1 MASKSRLGK
10 GLGAL
15 FPTLPGGGAGG
26 GAARNDCGGF
36 VYSGGHC

>member
-10 GLGAL
+10 GRFVPHIAR
-15 FPTLPGGGAGG
+15 GGAGG

>member
-15 FPTLPGGGAGG
+15 FPTLPGGAGG